1 MVAEGHRA
9 RADRLQGAT
18 GALATAAMAAMD
30 AKLPWFGKL
39 SAQDRSWIGLVAQ
52 SGISAF
58 VEWFRDPGAH
68 SSMPTRI
75 FGSAPREFTRVI
87 SLHQTV
93 DLVRTTIETI
103 ENTIG
108 TLLPPADVP
117 IVHEAIQRYARE
129 VAFAAATVY
138 AQAAEMRGAWDAR
151 LEALLVDSV
160 IRGETDESV
169 RSRASALGWTAAVG
183 TTGSAEVA
191 VVVGRAQTPG
201 TGPGTP
207 STASTPSE
215 LHSADSPPVPA
226 GANTPIPATTAPA
239 PRAPGTAGAPR
250 TSGNAGTARTSGSA
264 GTARTSG
271 SAGTADVPGGAS
283 AGGMGEPGG
292 RAGGDGGLGSARVA
306 DTVRHAAREAGA
318 DALCAVQG
326 DRLVVVLGG
335 TSKPVEIVQKLA
347 HLFGPG
353 PIVVGPVVKDL
364 TAAVT
369 SARAAIAGLRAAP
382 AWPDAPRPVQADE
395 LLPERSLSG
404 DGHARRQL
412 ATEVYAPLTAGDGV
426 LLGTVSACLDSGG
439 SIEATARAMFIHANT
454 VRYRLKRVTDLTG
467 YNPLNPRDSFT
478 LRVALTLGRLLN
490 PEPGS
495 PGL

>member
-1 MVAEGHRA
+1 VAKGTKAHVA
-9 RADRLQGAT
+9 RAERLQGAT
-18 GALATAAMAAMD
+18 GALATAAMAAMEE
-30 AKLPWFGKL
+30 KLPWFGEL

-58 VEWFRDPGAH
+58 VEWFRDPEAH

-103 ENTIG
+103 ETTIG
-108 TLLPPADVP
+108 TLLPPDDVP

-160 IRGETDESV
+160 IRGEADESV
-169 RSRASALGWTAAVG
+169 RSRASALGWTGAAG
-183 TTGSAEVA
+183 TTDPASTGTAEVA
-191 VVVGRAQTPG
+191 VGVGRAQSAG
-201 TGPGTP
+201 DAQ
-207 STASTPSE
+207 TASNI
-215 LHSADSPPVPA
+215 AD
-226 GANTPIPATTAPA
+226 
-239 PRAPGTAGAPR
+239 
-250 TSGNAGTARTSGSA
+250 
-264 GTARTSG
+264 
-271 SAGTADVPGGAS
+271 
-283 AGGMGEPGG
+283 M
-292 RAGGDGGLGSARVA
+292 
-306 DTVRHAAREAGA
+306 VRHAAREAGA
-318 DALCAVQG
+318 DALCAIQG

-347 HLFGPG
+347 QWFGPG

-364 TAAVT
+364 MSAVT
-369 SARAAIAGLRAAP
+369 SARAAVAGLRAAP
-382 AWPDAPRPVQADE
+382 AWPGAPRPVQADE

-412 ATEVYAPLTAGDGV
+412 ANEVYGPLTVGDGV
-426 LLGTVSACLDSGG
+426 LLDTVSAYLDSGG

-454 VRYRLKRVTDLTG
+454 VRYRLKRVADLTA
-467 YNPLNPRDSFT
+467 YNPLDPRDAFT

-495 PGL
+495 AVL

>member
-1 MVAEGHRA
+1 
-9 RADRLQGAT
+9 LQGAT
-18 GALATAAMAAMD
+18 GALATAAQAAME
-30 AKLPWFGKL
+30 AELPWFAQL

-58 VEWFRDPGAH
+58 VEWFRDPEAH

-108 TLLPPADVP
+108 TLLPPDDVP
-117 IVHEAIQRYARE
+117 IVHEAMQRYARE

-169 RSRASALGWTAAVG
+169 RSRASALGWTGAVG
-183 TTGSAEVA
+183 TTGSAASSGAEVA
-191 VVVGRAQTPG
+191 VVVGRAPEAETP
-201 TGPGTP
+201 
-207 STASTPSE
+207 
-215 LHSADSPPVPA
+215 
-226 GANTPIPATTAPA
+226 APA
-239 PRAPGTAGAPR
+239 
-250 TSGNAGTARTSGSA
+250 NGS
-264 GTARTSG
+264 S
-271 SAGTADVPGGAS
+271 SIVD
-283 AGGMGEPGG
+283 M
-292 RAGGDGGLGSARVA
+292 
-306 DTVRHAAREAGA
+306 VRHAAREAGA
-318 DALCAVQG
+318 DALCAIQG

-335 TSKPVEIVQKLA
+335 TSRPVEIVQKLA
-347 HLFGPG
+347 RWFGPG

-364 TAAVT
+364 MSAVT
-369 SARAAIAGLRAAP
+369 SARAAVAGLRAVA
-382 AWPDAPRPVQADE
+382 AWPGAPRPVQADE

-412 ATEVYAPLTAGDGV
+412 ANEVYSPLTAGDGV
-426 LLGTVSACLDSGG
+426 LLDTVSAYLDSGG
-439 SIEATARAMFIHANT
+439 SIEATARALYVHANT
-454 VRYRLKRVTDLTG
+454 VRYRLKRVADLTG

-478 LRVALTLGRLLN
+478 LRVALTLGRLLT
-490 PEPGS
+490 PDAGS
-495 PGL
+495 SVL

>member
-1 MVAEGHRA
+1 MARDGHRA
-9 RADRLQGAT
+9 RADRLQLAT
-18 GALATAAMAAMD
+18 GALATAAMAAME
-30 AKLPWFGKL
+30 AQLPWFAKL

-58 VEWFRDPGAH
+58 VDWFRDPEAH

-103 ENTIG
+103 ETTIG

-169 RSRASALGWTAAVG
+169 RSRASALGWTGAIG

-191 VVVGRAQTPG
+191 VVVGRAPAAETP
-201 TGPGTP
+201 
-207 STASTPSE
+207 A
-215 LHSADSPPVPA
+215 
-226 GANTPIPATTAPA
+226 PAT
-239 PRAPGTAGAPR
+239 G
-250 TSGNAGTARTSGSA
+250 GSNVV
-264 GTARTSG
+264 
-271 SAGTADVPGGAS
+271 D
-283 AGGMGEPGG
+283 M
-292 RAGGDGGLGSARVA
+292 
-306 DTVRHAAREAGA
+306 VRHAAREAGA

-347 HLFGPG
+347 RWFGPG

-364 TAAVT
+364 MAAVT
-369 SARAAIAGLRAAP
+369 SARAAVAGLRAVA
-382 AWPDAPRPVQADE
+382 AWPGAPRPVHADE

-412 ATEVYAPLTAGDGV
+412 ANEVYAPLTAGDGA
-426 LLGTVSACLDSGG
+426 LLDTVSAYLDSGG
-439 SIEATARAMFIHANT
+439 SIEATARTLFVHANT
-454 VRYRLKRVTDLTG
+454 VRYRLKRVADLTG

-478 LRVALTLGRLLN
+478 LRVALTLGRLLS
-490 PEPGS
+490 PEPGN
-495 PGL
+495 PVL

>member
-1 MVAEGHRA
+1 MAAEVYGRSVAMGAHVA
-9 RADRLQGAT
+9 RAERLQGAT
-18 GALATAAMAAMD
+18 GALATAAMAAMEE
-30 AKLPWFGKL
+30 KLPWFGEL

-58 VEWFRDPGAH
+58 VEWFRDPDAH

-103 ENTIG
+103 ETTIG
-108 TLLPPADVP
+108 TLLPPDDVP

-160 IRGETDESV
+160 IRGEADESV
-169 RSRASALGWTAAVG
+169 RSRASALGWTGAAG

-191 VVVGRAQTPG
+191 VVVGRAQ
-201 TGPGTP
+201 
-207 STASTPSE
+207 SAEDAQTAA
-215 LHSADSPPVPA
+215 H
-226 GANTPIPATTAPA
+226 
-239 PRAPGTAGAPR
+239 
-250 TSGNAGTARTSGSA
+250 
-264 GTARTSG
+264 
-271 SAGTADVPGGAS
+271 
-283 AGGMGEPGG
+283 
-292 RAGGDGGLGSARVA
+292 VA
-306 DTVRHAAREAGA
+306 DMVRNAAREAGA
-318 DALCAVQG
+318 DALCAIQG

-347 HLFGPG
+347 QWFGPG

-364 TAAVT
+364 MSAVT
-369 SARAAIAGLRAAP
+369 SARAAVAGLRAAA
-382 AWPDAPRPVQADE
+382 AWPGAPRPVQADE

-412 ATEVYAPLTAGDGV
+412 ANEVYGPLTVGDGV
-426 LLGTVSACLDSGG
+426 LLDTVSAYLDSGG

-454 VRYRLKRVTDLTG
+454 VRYRLKRVADITA
-467 YNPLNPRDSFT
+467 YNPLDPRDAFT

-490 PEPGS
+490 PEPGTAV
-495 PGL
+495 L

>member
-1 MVAEGHRA
+1 MARDGHRA
-9 RADRLQGAT
+9 RADRLQAAT
-18 GALATAAMAAMD
+18 GALATAAMAAME
-30 AKLPWFGKL
+30 AKLPWFGQL

-58 VEWFRDPGAH
+58 VDWFRDPEAH

-103 ENTIG
+103 ETTIG

-117 IVHEAIQRYARE
+117 VVHEAIQRYARE

-169 RSRASALGWTAAVG
+169 RSRASALGWTGAIG
-183 TTGSAEVA
+183 TAGAAEVA
-191 VVVGRAQTPG
+191 VVVGRAPAAETP
-201 TGPGTP
+201 
-207 STASTPSE
+207 
-215 LHSADSPPVPA
+215 
-226 GANTPIPATTAPA
+226 APA
-239 PRAPGTAGAPR
+239 
-250 TSGNAGTARTSGSA
+250 NSGS
-264 GTARTSG
+264 SVV
-271 SAGTADVPGGAS
+271 D
-283 AGGMGEPGG
+283 
-292 RAGGDGGLGSARVA
+292 L
-306 DTVRHAAREAGA
+306 VRHAAREAGA

-335 TSKPVEIVQKLA
+335 SSKPVEIVQKLTRW
-347 HLFGPG
+347 FGPG

-364 TAAVT
+364 MSAVT
-369 SARAAIAGLRAAP
+369 SARAAVAGLRAVA
-382 AWPDAPRPVQADE
+382 AWPGAPRPVYADE

-412 ATEVYAPLTAGDGV
+412 ANEVYAPLTAGDGA
-426 LLGTVSACLDSGG
+426 LLDTVSAYLDSGG
-439 SIEATARAMFIHANT
+439 SIEATARALFVHANT
-454 VRYRLKRVTDLTG
+454 VRYRLKRVADLTG

-478 LRVALTLGRLLN
+478 LRVALTLGRLLS
-490 PEPGS
+490 PEPGN
-495 PGL
+495 PVL

>member
-1 MVAEGHRA
+1 MAKLSSKAHLA
-9 RADRLQGAT
+9 RAERLQNAT
-18 GALATAAMAAMD
+18 GALATAAMAAME
-30 AKLPWFGKL
+30 ANLPWFAKL

-58 VEWFRDPGAH
+58 VEWFRDPEAH

-103 ENTIG
+103 EDTVG
-108 TLLPPADVP
+108 DLLPAEDVLM
-117 IVHEAIQRYARE
+117 VHAAIQRYARE

-151 LEALLVDSV
+151 LEALVVDSV
-160 IRGETDESV
+160 IRGEADESV
-169 RSRASALGWTAAVG
+169 RSRASALGWGGAAG

-191 VVVGRAQTPG
+191 VVVGRAP
-201 TGPGTP
+201 
-207 STASTPSE
+207 
-215 LHSADSPPVPA
+215 D
-226 GANTPIPATTAPA
+226 
-239 PRAPGTAGAPR
+239 GTA
-250 TSGNAGTARTSGSA
+250 
-264 GTARTSG
+264 
-271 SAGTADVPGGAS
+271 
-283 AGGMGEPGG
+283 E
-292 RAGGDGGLGSARVA
+292 VA
-306 DTVRHAAREAGA
+306 DAVRHAAREAGA
-318 DALCAVQG
+318 DALCAIQG

-347 HLFGPG
+347 HFFGPG
-353 PIVVGPVVKDL
+353 PIVVGPIVKDL
-364 TAAVT
+364 MAAVT
-369 SARAAIAGLRAAP
+369 SARAAVAGLRAAP
-382 AWPDAPRPVQADE
+382 AWPGAPRPVEADE

-412 ATEVYAPLTAGDGV
+412 ATDVYGPLTIGDGV
-426 LLGTVSACLDSGG
+426 LLDTVSAYLDSGG

-454 VRYRLKRVTDLTG
+454 VRYRLKRVGDLTG
-467 YNPLNPRDSFT
+467 YNPLNPRDAFT

-495 PGL
+495 YVL

>member
-1 MVAEGHRA
+1 VVNATKAHLA
-9 RADRLQGAT
+9 RAERLQGAT
-18 GALATAAMAAMD
+18 GALATAAMTAMED
-30 AKLPWFGKL
+30 KLPWFGEL

-58 VEWFRDPGAH
+58 VEWFRDPDAH

-103 ENTIG
+103 ETTIG
-108 TLLPPADVP
+108 TLLPPDDVP

-160 IRGETDESV
+160 IRGEADESV
-169 RSRASALGWTAAVG
+169 RSRASALGWTGAAG
-183 TTGSAEVA
+183 TTDPASTGTAEVA
-191 VVVGRAQTPG
+191 VVVGRAQSAG
-201 TGPGTP
+201 DAQ
-207 STASTPSE
+207 TASNI
-215 LHSADSPPVPA
+215 AD
-226 GANTPIPATTAPA
+226 
-239 PRAPGTAGAPR
+239 
-250 TSGNAGTARTSGSA
+250 
-264 GTARTSG
+264 
-271 SAGTADVPGGAS
+271 
-283 AGGMGEPGG
+283 M
-292 RAGGDGGLGSARVA
+292 
-306 DTVRHAAREAGA
+306 VRHAAREAGA
-318 DALCAVQG
+318 DALCAIQG

-347 HLFGPG
+347 QWFGPG

-364 TAAVT
+364 MSAVT
-369 SARAAIAGLRAAP
+369 SARAAVAGLRAAP
-382 AWPDAPRPVQADE
+382 AWPGAPRPVQADE

-412 ATEVYAPLTAGDGV
+412 ANEVYGPLTVGDGV
-426 LLGTVSACLDSGG
+426 LLDTVSAYLDSGG

-454 VRYRLKRVTDLTG
+454 VRYRLKRVADLTA
-467 YNPLNPRDSFT
+467 YNPLDPRDAFT

-495 PGL
+495 AVL

>member
-1 MVAEGHRA
+1 MAKGAHVA
-9 RADRLQGAT
+9 RAERLQGAT
-18 GALATAAMAAMD
+18 GALATAAMAAMEE
-30 AKLPWFGKL
+30 KLPWFGEL

-58 VEWFRDPGAH
+58 VEWFRDPEAH

-103 ENTIG
+103 ETTIG
-108 TLLPPADVP
+108 TLLPPDDVP

-160 IRGETDESV
+160 IRGEADESV
-169 RSRASALGWTAAVG
+169 RSRASALGWTGAAG

-191 VVVGRAQTPG
+191 VVVGRAQ
-201 TGPGTP
+201 
-207 STASTPSE
+207 SAEDAQTAS
-215 LHSADSPPVPA
+215 H
-226 GANTPIPATTAPA
+226 
-239 PRAPGTAGAPR
+239 
-250 TSGNAGTARTSGSA
+250 
-264 GTARTSG
+264 
-271 SAGTADVPGGAS
+271 
-283 AGGMGEPGG
+283 
-292 RAGGDGGLGSARVA
+292 VA
-306 DTVRHAAREAGA
+306 DMVRNAAREAGA
-318 DALCAVQG
+318 DALCAIQG

-347 HLFGPG
+347 QWFGPG

-364 TAAVT
+364 MSAVT
-369 SARAAIAGLRAAP
+369 SARAAVAGLRAAA
-382 AWPDAPRPVQADE
+382 AWPGAPRPVQADE

-412 ATEVYAPLTAGDGV
+412 ANEVYGPLTVGDGV
-426 LLGTVSACLDSGG
+426 LLDTVSAYLDSGG

-454 VRYRLKRVTDLTG
+454 VRYRLKRVADITA
-467 YNPLNPRDSFT
+467 YNPLDPRDAFT

-490 PEPGS
+490 PEPGTAV
-495 PGL
+495 L

>member
-1 MVAEGHRA
+1 MATKAHLA
-9 RADRLQGAT
+9 RAERLQGAT

-30 AKLPWFGKL
+30 AKLPWFGTL

-58 VEWFRDPGAH
+58 VEWFRDPEAH

-108 TLLPPADVP
+108 TLLPPDDVP
-117 IVHEAIQRYARE
+117 IVHEAMQRYARE

-160 IRGETDESV
+160 IRGEADESV
-169 RSRASALGWTAAVG
+169 RSRASALGWAGAVG
-183 TTGSAEVA
+183 TTDSVTTGGAEVA
-191 VVVGRAQTPG
+191 VVVGRAP
-201 TGPGTP
+201 
-207 STASTPSE
+207 A
-215 LHSADSPPVPA
+215 AD
-226 GANTPIPATTAPA
+226 APQ
-239 PRAPGTAGAPR
+239 
-250 TSGNAGTARTSGSA
+250 SGHGS
-264 GTARTSG
+264 SN
-271 SAGTADVPGGAS
+271 
-283 AGGMGEPGG
+283 
-292 RAGGDGGLGSARVA
+292 VA
-306 DTVRHAAREAGA
+306 DMVRHAAREAGA

-326 DRLVVVLGG
+326 DRLVLVLGG

-347 HLFGPG
+347 RWFGPG

-364 TAAVT
+364 MSAVT
-369 SARAAIAGLRAAP
+369 SARAAVAGLRAVA
-382 AWPDAPRPVQADE
+382 AWPGAPRPVQADE

-412 ATEVYAPLTAGDGV
+412 ATDVYGPLTVGDGV
-426 LLGTVSACLDSGG
+426 LLDTVSAYLDSGG

-454 VRYRLKRVTDLTG
+454 VRYRLKRVADLTG
-467 YNPLNPRDSFT
+467 YNPQHPRDGFT

-495 PGL
+495 TVL

>member
-1 MVAEGHRA
+1 MTRHLA
-9 RADRLQGAT
+9 RAERLQGAT
-18 GALATAAMAAMD
+18 GALATAAMAAMEE
-30 AKLPWFGKL
+30 KLPWFGEL

-58 VEWFRDPGAH
+58 VEWFRDPEAH

-103 ENTIG
+103 ETTIG
-108 TLLPPADVP
+108 TLLPPDDVP

-160 IRGETDESV
+160 IRGEADESV
-169 RSRASALGWTAAVG
+169 RSRASALGWTGAAG

-191 VVVGRAQTPG
+191 VVVGRAGDT
-201 TGPGTP
+201 
-207 STASTPSE
+207 E
-215 LHSADSPPVPA
+215 
-226 GANTPIPATTAPA
+226 TT
-239 PRAPGTAGAPR
+239 
-250 TSGNAGTARTSGSA
+250 SN
-264 GTARTSG
+264 
-271 SAGTADVPGGAS
+271 
-283 AGGMGEPGG
+283 
-292 RAGGDGGLGSARVA
+292 VA
-306 DTVRHAAREAGA
+306 DMVRQAAREAGA
-318 DALCAVQG
+318 DALCAIQG

-347 HLFGPG
+347 QWFGPG

-364 TAAVT
+364 MSAVT
-369 SARAAIAGLRAAP
+369 SARAAVAGLRAAA
-382 AWPDAPRPVQADE
+382 AWPAAPRPVQADE

-412 ATEVYAPLTAGDGV
+412 ANEVYGPLTVGDGV
-426 LLGTVSACLDSGG
+426 LLDTVSAYLDSGG

-454 VRYRLKRVTDLTG
+454 VRYRLKRVADITA
-467 YNPLNPRDSFT
+467 YNPLDPRDAFT

-490 PEPGS
+490 PEPGTTV
-495 PGL
+495 L

>member
-1 MVAEGHRA
+1 MVKGTKAHLA
-9 RADRLQGAT
+9 RAERLQAAT
-18 GALATAAMAAMD
+18 GALATAAMAAID

-58 VEWFRDPGAH
+58 VEWFRDPEAH

-108 TLLPPADVP
+108 TLLPPDDVP
-117 IVHEAIQRYARE
+117 IVHEAMQRYARE

-160 IRGETDESV
+160 IRGEADESV
-169 RSRASALGWTAAVG
+169 RSRASALGWTGAAG

-191 VVVGRAQTPG
+191 VVVGRA
-201 TGPGTP
+201 
-207 STASTPSE
+207 
-215 LHSADSPPVPA
+215 
-226 GANTPIPATTAPA
+226 PATDTH
-239 PRAPGTAGAPR
+239 T
-250 TSGNAGTARTSGSA
+250 TEGS
-264 GTARTSG
+264 SN
-271 SAGTADVPGGAS
+271 
-283 AGGMGEPGG
+283 
-292 RAGGDGGLGSARVA
+292 VA
-306 DTVRHAAREAGA
+306 DMVRHAAREAGA

-347 HLFGPG
+347 HWFGPG

-364 TAAVT
+364 MSAVT
-369 SARAAIAGLRAAP
+369 SARAAVAGLRAAP
-382 AWPDAPRPVQADE
+382 AWPGAPRPVQADE

-412 ATEVYAPLTAGDGV
+412 ANEVYGPLTVGDGV
-426 LLGTVSACLDSGG
+426 LLDTVSAYLDSGG

-454 VRYRLKRVTDLTG
+454 VRYRLKRVADITE
-467 YNPLNPRDSFT
+467 YNPLDPRDAFT

-495 PGL
+495 SVL

>member
-1 MVAEGHRA
+1 MVTTAHLA
-9 RADRLQGAT
+9 RAERLQNAT

-30 AKLPWFGKL
+30 AKLPWFATL

-58 VEWFRDPGAH
+58 VEWFRDPEAH

-108 TLLPPADVP
+108 TLLPPDDVP
-117 IVHEAIQRYARE
+117 IVHEAMQRYARE

-138 AQAAEMRGAWDAR
+138 AQAAELRGAWDAR

-160 IRGETDESV
+160 IRGEADESV
-169 RSRASALGWTAAVG
+169 RSRASALGWTAVG

-191 VVVGRAQTPG
+191 VVVGRAPVAET
-201 TGPGTP
+201 
-207 STASTPSE
+207 
-215 LHSADSPPVPA
+215 PPVN
-226 GANTPIPATTAPA
+226 NT
-239 PRAPGTAGAPR
+239 
-250 TSGNAGTARTSGSA
+250 GSN
-264 GTARTSG
+264 
-271 SAGTADVPGGAS
+271 
-283 AGGMGEPGG
+283 
-292 RAGGDGGLGSARVA
+292 VA
-306 DTVRHAAREAGA
+306 DMVRHAAREAGA
-318 DALCAVQG
+318 DALCAIQG

-335 TSKPVEIVQKLA
+335 TSQPVETVQKLA
-347 HLFGPG
+347 RWFGPG

-364 TAAVT
+364 MSAVT
-369 SARAAIAGLRAAP
+369 SARAAVAGLRAAA
-382 AWPDAPRPVQADE
+382 AWPGAPRPVPADD

-412 ATEVYAPLTAGDGV
+412 ATEVYGPLTVGDGV
-426 LLGTVSACLDSGG
+426 LLDTVSAYLDSGG

-454 VRYRLKRVTDLTG
+454 VRYRLKRVADLTG

-478 LRVALTLGRLLN
+478 LRVALTLGRLLH

-495 PGL
+495 TVL

>member
-1 MVAEGHRA
+1 VAKSGKAHLA
-9 RADRLQGAT
+9 RAERLQNAT

-30 AKLPWFGKL
+30 ANLPWFGKL

-58 VEWFRDPGAH
+58 VEWFRDPDAH

-103 ENTIG
+103 EDTIG
-108 TLLPPADVP
+108 DLLPADDVP
-117 IVHEAIQRYARE
+117 VVRDAIQRYARE

-160 IRGETDESV
+160 IRGEADESV
-169 RSRASALGWTAAVG
+169 RSRASALGWTGAAG
-183 TTGSAEVA
+183 TSGSAEVS
-191 VVVGRAQTPG
+191 VVVGRAQT
-201 TGPGTP
+201 T
-207 STASTPSE
+207 
-215 LHSADSPPVPA
+215 D
-226 GANTPIPATTAPA
+226 
-239 PRAPGTAGAPR
+239 
-250 TSGNAGTARTSGSA
+250 GNAT
-264 GTARTSG
+264 
-271 SAGTADVPGGAS
+271 
-283 AGGMGEPGG
+283 
-292 RAGGDGGLGSARVA
+292 VA
-306 DTVRHAAREAGA
+306 DGLRHAAREAGA
-318 DALCAVQG
+318 DALCAMQG

-347 HLFGPG
+347 QWFGPG

-364 TAAVT
+364 MAAVT
-369 SARAAIAGLRAAP
+369 SARAAVAGLRAAP
-382 AWPDAPRPVQADE
+382 AWPGAPRPVEADE

-412 ATEVYAPLTAGDGV
+412 ANDVYGPLTVGDGV
-426 LLGTVSACLDSGG
+426 LLDTVSAYLDSGG

-454 VRYRLKRVTDLTG
+454 VRYRLKRVGDLTG
-467 YNPLNPRDSFT
+467 YNPLNPRDAFT

-490 PEPGS
+490 PGPGS
-495 PGL
+495 AVL

>member
-1 MVAEGHRA
+1 MTKGHLA
-9 RADRLQGAT
+9 RAERLQHAT
-18 GALATAAMAAMD
+18 GALATAAMTAMD
-30 AKLPWFGKL
+30 DELPWFGKL

-58 VEWFRDPGAH
+58 VEWFRDPEAH

-108 TLLPPADVP
+108 DLLPPDDVP
-117 IVHEAIQRYARE
+117 VVHEAMQRYARE

-151 LEALLVDSV
+151 LEALVVDSV
-160 IRGETDESV
+160 IRGEADESV
-169 RSRASALGWTAAVG
+169 RSRASALGWTGSAG

-191 VVVGRAQTPG
+191 VVVGRA
-201 TGPGTP
+201 
-207 STASTPSE
+207 
-215 LHSADSPPVPA
+215 
-226 GANTPIPATTAPA
+226 PA
-239 PRAPGTAGAPR
+239 PDGT
-250 TSGNAGTARTSGSA
+250 TN
-264 GTARTSG
+264 
-271 SAGTADVPGGAS
+271 
-283 AGGMGEPGG
+283 
-292 RAGGDGGLGSARVA
+292 VA
-306 DTVRHAAREAGA
+306 DMVRHAAREAGA
-318 DALCAVQG
+318 DALCAMQG

-335 TSKPVEIVQKLA
+335 TGKPVEIVQKLA
-347 HLFGPG
+347 QWFGPG

-364 TAAVT
+364 MAAVT
-369 SARAAIAGLRAAP
+369 SARAAVAGLRAVP
-382 AWPDAPRPVQADE
+382 AWPEAPRPVQADE

-412 ATEVYAPLTAGDGV
+412 ATDVYGPLTIGDGV
-426 LLGTVSACLDSGG
+426 LLDTVSAYLDSGG
-439 SIEATARAMFIHANT
+439 SIEATARMMFIHANT
-454 VRYRLKRVTDLTG
+454 VRYRLKRVGDITG
-467 YNPLNPRDSFT
+467 YNPLNPRDAFT

-490 PEPGS
+490 PDPGTS
-495 PGL
+495 VL